1 MRRFF
6 TEPESLD
13 ETEVILKDDEFH
25 HLRNVSRLEVGE
37 FVELLDGAGRVAKA
51 KIIKIEK
58 KSATLEVL
66 ERKTLPPP
74 PTPHIEIVLCLPRFQ
89 KMDLIIQKAVELGCT
104 KITPVVSERSFL
116 KSLSKEITEKI
127 PRWQKISDEA
137 CKQSGRV
144 WPMKFGEAE
153 ELENIIPKRKSKN
166 ALFLYEGES
175 AIDIKSALTT
185 FSSAPEEITVFI
197 GAEGGFSPRELESFK
212 KNGLKP
218 ITLGSLVLRVET
230 ACIAILSVIDYH
242 FNKMC

>member
-13 ETEVILKDDEFH
+13 QNEVQLTDEEFH

-51 KIIKIEK
+51 KISKMDK
-58 KSATLEVL
+58 KSATLEIL

-74 PTPHIEIVLCLPRFQ
+74 PPPHIEIVLCLPRFQ
-89 KMDLIIQKAVELGCT
+89 KMDLIIQKAVELGCA

-116 KSLSKEITEKI
+116 KTLSKEITEKI

-144 WPMKFGEAE
+144 WPMEFGEAAR
-153 ELENIIPKRKSKN
+153 LESIISKRKNGNS
-166 ALFLYEGES
+166 LFLYEGES
-175 AIDIKSALTT
+175 AVDIKSALSS
-185 FSSAPEEITVFI
+185 FSSTPGELTVFI
-197 GAEGGFSPRELESFK
+197 GAEGGFSPLELEGFK
-212 KNGLKP
+212 DNGLKP
-218 ITLGSLVLRVET
+218 VTLGALVLRVET
-230 ACIAILSVIDYH
+230 ACIAILSVIEYH
-242 FNKMC
+242 FNLMR